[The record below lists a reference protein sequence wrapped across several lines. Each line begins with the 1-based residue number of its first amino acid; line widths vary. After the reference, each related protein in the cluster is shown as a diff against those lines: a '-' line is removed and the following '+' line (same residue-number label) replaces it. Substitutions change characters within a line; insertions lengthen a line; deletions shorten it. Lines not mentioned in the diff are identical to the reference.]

1 MAGQGA
7 PREARVG
14 SGTMARM
21 NNDHPPRK
29 RKGIYLLPN
38 LFTTGTLFGGFLAI
52 VSAMNGHFGVA
63 AMAILGAMIADALD
77 GRIAR
82 LTDTQSDFGKEYDS
96 LCDMVAFGVAA
107 SITIYA
113 FSLHHLA
120 DYRWLGGKLG
130 WVAAFTF
137 TACAALR
144 LARFNVLAAIAG
156 SNKDFFGLPS
166 PAAAAVVTFFVWSA
180 HASEIDGEILLV
192 PATVLTVSIALL
204 MVSNLRYPSFKQ
216 IKLAE
221 RVPFVT
227 LLAAVGILALVL
239 INPPVVLFL
248 SFFGYAASAPVMAV
262 WHWYRRRSAAPPLEP
277 DP

>member
-1 MAGQGA
+1 MRGMSTDD
-7 PREARVG
+7 PR
-14 SGTMARM
+14 
-21 NNDHPPRK
+21 RK

-38 LFTTGTLFGGFLAI
+38 LFTTGTLFGGFLAV
-52 VSAMNGHFGVA
+52 VSAMNGRFGVA
-63 AMAILGAMIADALD
+63 SMAILGAMIADALD

-82 LTDTQSDFGKEYDS
+82 LTNTQSDFGKEYDS

-107 SITIYA
+107 SIIIYA
-113 FSLHHLA
+113 YSLHHLA

-166 PAAAAVVTFFVWSA
+166 PAAAAVITFFVWAA
-180 HASEIDGEILLV
+180 HASEIEGETLLV
-192 PATVLTVSIALL
+192 PATLLTIAIALL
-204 MVSNLRYPSFKQ
+204 MVSNFRYPSFKQ

-221 RVPFVT
+221 RVPFIT
-227 LLAAVGILALVL
+227 LLAAVGILALVS

-248 SFFGYAASAPVMAV
+248 SFFGYAASAPVMAA
-262 WHWYRRRSAAPPLEP
+262 WRWYRRRRTAGRAPLEP
-277 DP
+277 DA